1 MRPNFA
7 ILIII
12 VSVSITTGTFTLG
25 LANTEIE
32 NSRVSVQTG
41 EVLSSE
47 TDDNRSFEDIDSED
61 IDSEDVDTDDES
73 DRRTSGGGDDEV
85 GKTLSS
91 FVSEL
96 LFLDDSSKDS
106 EDGII
111 VLDSTNLPNGINTN
125 ASLNIG
131 DIEGTSTDLKVGD
144 DEAFRIENS
153 GGETTDIE
161 VTGEL
166 SEPISGGYVT
176 LVMESG
182 GDTRTLILNQSQE
195 VKSKQIKDVQP
206 NEEILASVLLSTEG
220 AQVGDN
226 FGTGYR
232 FETVN

>member
-1 MRPNFA
+1 
-7 ILIII
+7 
-12 VSVSITTGTFTLG
+12 
-25 LANTEIE
+25 
-32 NSRVSVQTG
+32 
-41 EVLSSE
+41 LSSE
-47 TDDNRSFEDIDSED
+47 TNDNGSFEDT
-61 IDSEDVDTDDES
+61 DSEDVDTDEDDVKEDDIKDNSTLNYEVNDTIEDENNDNDDRS
-73 DRRTSGGGDDEV
+73 DGGTSGGDDDEV

-96 LFLDDSSKDS
+96 LLLDDSSKDS
-106 EDGII
+106 EDSII
-111 VLDSTNLPNGINTN
+111 VLDSANLPNYINTN

-131 DIEGTSTDLKVGD
+131 DIEGSSTNLKVGNA
-144 DEAFRIENS
+144 EAFRIENS